1 MSPGTAHAMHSPS
14 RPRTGPI
21 IDNPRMPTLRIATRK
36 SPLAL
41 WQSEHVAD
49 ALRAAHPGLEVTL
62 VPMSTRGDEVL
73 DRSLAAIG
81 GKGLFLKELELAM
94 QRGEA
99 DCAVHSLKDVP
110 MELDAG
116 FALPAIL
123 ERADHADAFV
133 SNRFDGIDALPQ
145 GAVVGT
151 ASLRRQAQL
160 RARRPDLVLR
170 DLRGNVNTR
179 LGKLDAGGYDAIVL
193 ACAGLQ
199 RLGFDTRIRARLD
212 APDWLPAPAQ
222 GAIAIECRDDDA
234 RTAAL
239 CAVLDHAPTRTRCEA
254 ERAMNRALHGS
265 CHVPV
270 AAFAR
275 LDGDAL
281 HLEGLVGSASDG
293 RLVRAGAQAT
303 RADAERLGRD
313 VAQALL
319 AQGAGALI
327 AREGEPDTGPF
338 RS

>member
-1 MSPGTAHAMHSPS
+1 MT
-14 RPRTGPI
+14 
-21 IDNPRMPTLRIATRK
+21 TLRIATRK

-41 WQSEHVAD
+41 WQSEHVA
-49 ALRAAHPGLEVTL
+49 ARLRDAHPGLEVLL

-110 MELDAG
+110 MELEPG

-123 ERADHADAFV
+123 ARADHADAFV
-133 SNRFDGIDALPQ
+133 SNAFDGLHALPH
-145 GAVVGT
+145 GARVGT
-151 ASLRRQAQL
+151 SSLRRQAQL
-160 RARRPDLVLR
+160 RARRPDLELR

-179 LGKLDAGGYDAIVL
+179 LARLDAGDYDAIVL

-199 RLGFDTRIRARLD
+199 RLGFEARIRARLD

-234 RTAAL
+234 ATRAL
-239 CAVLDHAPTRTRCEA
+239 CTRLDDAPTRTCVEA

-275 LDGDAL
+275 LGGARL
-281 HLEGLVGSASDG
+281 SLRGLVGSAADG
-293 RLVRAGAQAT
+293 RLVRADGEGDAQAPEALGVAV
-303 RADAERLGRD
+303 ADDLLQQGAH
-313 VAQALL
+313 ALL
-319 AQGAGALI
+319 DSAGQ
-327 AREGEPDTGPF
+327 
-338 RS
+338 